1 MRQLLTAPMVAAALG
16 YKHGWFSRN
25 RAMLQTRH
33 GFPPPID
40 GCGMRWD
47 PAAIEDWLDARRRQ
61 AAPAPEAAA
70 ETLLIQRARAM
81 AEACRA

>member
-1 MRQLLTAPMVAAALG
+1 MRQLLTAPRVAAALG
-16 YKHGWFSRN
+16 YRHGWFVRH
-25 RAMLQTRH
+25 RARLEAEH
-33 GFPPPID
+33 GFPAPID
-40 GCGMRWD
+40 GCGRRWD
-47 PAAIEDWLDARRRQ
+47 PAAIEDWLDAQRRK